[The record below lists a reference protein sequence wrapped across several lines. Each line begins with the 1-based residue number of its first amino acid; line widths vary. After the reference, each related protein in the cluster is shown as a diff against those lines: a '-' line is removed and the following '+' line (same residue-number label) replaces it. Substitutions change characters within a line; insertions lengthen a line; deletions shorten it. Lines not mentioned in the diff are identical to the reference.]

1 MKVLNEWIEA
11 KIKLAK
17 EVGKGEIQEGKKFQG
32 KKNWICWSEN
42 NDFSSEN
49 CSNCRCSKWCS
60 NILILIDRKSKD
72 EWLIHKVTVM
82 HELLDGNLW

>member
-32 KKNWICWSEN
+32 KKNWIC
-42 NDFSSEN
+42 
-49 CSNCRCSKWCS
+49 
-60 NILILIDRKSKD
+60 
-72 EWLIHKVTVM
+72 
-82 HELLDGNLW
+82 